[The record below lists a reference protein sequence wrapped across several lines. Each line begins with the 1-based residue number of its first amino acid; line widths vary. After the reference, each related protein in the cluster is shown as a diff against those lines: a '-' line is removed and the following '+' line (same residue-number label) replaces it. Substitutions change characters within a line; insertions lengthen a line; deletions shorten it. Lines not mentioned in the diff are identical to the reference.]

1 MSLLRDAVVQAV
13 VVSSLCGCAM
23 VGMRDP
29 AKEQALAEARASAN
43 AAALAR
49 CDPAAGYRLGTGD
62 VVSIRVYGG
71 EEEQRWERVR
81 LDDSGAIT
89 LPFGQFKVRGQTT
102 KQVEGAITGSIKD
115 RLFKNPRVWVNVDE
129 YRSFYVEGQ
138 VGRPGAYP
146 YQAGLD
152 VRKAVTI
159 GGGFRERASY
169 EKIYVVPEGD
179 RTTNRLRAGL
189 NTPVCPGDTV
199 TVEESFF

>member
-1 MSLLRDAVVQAV
+1 MM
-13 VVSSLCGCAM
+13 G
-23 VGMRDP
+23 RDP
-29 AKEQALAEARASAN
+29 AQTQALAEARATAN

-49 CDPAAGYRLGTGD
+49 CDPSSGYRLGTGD
-62 VVSIRVYGG
+62 VVSIRVYGA

-81 LDDSGAIT
+81 LDDSGLVT

-102 KQVEGAITGSIKD
+102 QQIEGAITESIKG
-115 RLFKNPRVWVNVDE
+115 RLLKNPRVWVNVDE
-129 YRSFYVEGQ
+129 YRSFFVEGQ

-169 EKIYVVPEGD
+169 EKIFVVPEGD
-179 RTTNRLRAGL
+179 RSANRQRAGL